1 MKRTAAQALVA
12 TLENQGVDRVFCV
25 PGESY
30 LDVLDALRD
39 SPIQTVVARQ
49 EGGAAMMAEAD
60 AKLMGR
66 PGVVFV
72 TRGPGAANASSGVHV
87 AQQDSTPL
95 VLFAGQVARAA
106 RGRDAFQEVDF
117 AAFYGGMAKFVEE
130 VADPDRV
137 PGAVAHAF
145 RTALSDRPGPAV
157 VSLPEDMLGEPCAAP
172 PGARATVDEEA
183 VDGAP
188 VREFDARLG
197 NAERPLVVVGG
208 SLWRAADTARL
219 ADYAETAGV
228 PVACVFRRQ
237 QLFDH
242 EHPHYAGDIGIGINP
257 ALRRAVEE
265 TDLLVLLGTRFSEIP
280 SQSYALPLA
289 RTPVVHVH
297 PDASELQRVH
307 RAELAIRA
315 SPGSFLA
322 ASAAR
327 GRRSVYVDA
336 LHESYLKWSRLPHP
350 SPGKLTMGKVMAT
363 LRDIGDPRMIVTNG
377 AGNYSAW
384 VHRFHRF
391 GRFGT
396 QVAPTS
402 GSMGYG
408 LPAAIAA
415 KLRHP
420 DRTVVCFAGDGC
432 FQMTGQEIA
441 TAVQYDARVIVLVVD
456 NRMYGTIRM
465 HQERAFPG
473 RVHGTSLVNPDF
485 AALARAYGAY
495 GERVER
501 DADFPTAFARAR
513 EARVPAL
520 LHLVVDS
527 GGDHTRRD
535 AVGSARSLAP
545 WIAGRGRACPVP
557 RRGSIY
563 VAGDHKGRPYGRC
576 AVPMDHP

>member
-1 MKRTAAQALVA
+1 MTRTAAHALVE
-12 TLENQGVDRVFCV
+12 TLENQGIDRVFCV

-39 SPIQTVVARQ
+39 SSIETVVARQ

-60 AKLMGR
+60 AKLTGR

-117 AAFYGGMAKFVEE
+117 EAFYGGMAKSVTEVDDPNRVPAV
-130 VADPDRV
+130 VADS
-137 PGAVAHAF
+137 F
-145 RTALSDRPGPAV
+145 RAALSDRPGPAV
-157 VSLPEDMLGEPCAAP
+157 VSLPEDMLGEACATPAQD
-172 PGARATVDEEA
+172 RITVKEA
-183 VDGAP
+183 AADGASL
-188 VREFDARLG
+188 RAFDTRLE
-197 NAERPLVVVGG
+197 AAQRPLVVAGG
-208 SLWRAADTARL
+208 SVWRPEDATAL
-219 ADYAETAGV
+219 GEFAQTAGV

-237 QLFDH
+237 HLFDH
-242 EHPHYAGDIGIGINP
+242 EHAHYAGDIGIGINP

-307 RAELAIRA
+307 RADLAVLAR
-315 SPGSFLA
+315 PGAFLA

-327 GRRSVYVDA
+327 GERRAYVDA
-336 LHESYLKWSRLPHP
+336 LHAGYLEWSRLPHP
-350 SPGKLTMGKVMAT
+350 SPGEMTMGKVMAA
-363 LRDIGDPRMIVTNG
+363 LRDLDDPDMIVTNG

-391 GRFGT
+391 RRFGT

-420 DRTVVCFAGDGC
+420 ERTVVCFAGDGC
-432 FQMTGQEIA
+432 FQMTGQELA
-441 TAVQYDARVIVLVVD
+441 SAVQYDARVVVLVVD
-456 NRMYGTIRM
+456 NGMYGTIRM
-465 HQERAFPG
+465 HQERNFPG
-473 RVHGTSLVNPDF
+473 RVHATSLTNPDF
-485 AALARAYGAY
+485 AALARAYGAF

-501 DADFPTAFARAR
+501 DADFPAAFARAR
-513 EARVPAL
+513 KAGAPAV
-520 LHLVVDS
+520 LHLVVS
-527 GGDHTRRD
+527 PEAITP
-535 AVGSARSLAP
+535 AATLSSL
-545 WIAGRGRACPVP
+545 RGR
-557 RRGSIY
+557 
-563 VAGDHKGRPYGRC
+563 
-576 AVPMDHP
+576 

>member
-1 MKRTAAQALVA
+1 MQCTAAQALVE

-39 SPIQTVVARQ
+39 SSIQTVVARQ

-60 AKLMGR
+60 AKLTGR

-106 RGRDAFQEVDF
+106 RGRDAFQELDF
-117 AAFYGGMAKFVEE
+117 AAFYGGMAKSVVE
-130 VADPDRV
+130 VDDADRLP
-137 PGAVAHAF
+137 AVAAAAF
-145 RTALSDRPGPAV
+145 HTALSGRPGPAV
-157 VSLPEDMLGEPCAAP
+157 VSLPEDMLGEPCAVP
-172 PGARATVDEEA
+172 PGGCVLVDDEPL
-183 VDGAP
+183 DDTL
-188 VREFDARLG
+188 VREFDARLA
-197 NAERPLVVVGG
+197 NAKRPLVVVGG
-208 SLWRAADTARL
+208 SLWRARDTSRL
-219 ADYAETAGV
+219 EKYAETAGV

-257 ALRRAVEE
+257 ALRRALEE

-289 RTPVVHVH
+289 DTPVVHVH

-315 SPGSFLA
+315 RPGALLA
-322 ASAAR
+322 ASSAR
-327 GRRSVYVDA
+327 GKRSVYVDA
-336 LHESYLKWSRLPHP
+336 MHANYLEWSRLPHP
-350 SPGKLTMGKVMAT
+350 SPGGMTMGKVMAT
-363 LRDIGDPRMIVTNG
+363 LRDLGDAHMIVTNG
-377 AGNYSAW
+377 AGNYSGW

-391 GRFGT
+391 RRFGT

-408 LPAAIAA
+408 LPAAVAA

-441 TAVQYDARVIVLVVD
+441 TAVQYGARVIVLVVD
-456 NRMYGTIRM
+456 NGMYGTIRM
-465 HQERAFPG
+465 HQERNYPG
-473 RVHGTSLVNPDF
+473 RVHATSLTNPDF

-501 DADFPTAFARAR
+501 DADFPAAFVRAR
-513 EARVPAL
+513 EARAPAV
-520 LHLVVDS
+520 LHLVIDPEAITPAETLS
-527 GGDHTRRD
+527 G
-535 AVGSARSLAP
+535 L
-545 WIAGRGRACPVP
+545 RGRSTV
-557 RRGSIY
+557 
-563 VAGDHKGRPYGRC
+563 
-576 AVPMDHP
+576 

>member
-1 MKRTAAQALVA
+1 MTRTAAHALVE

-39 SPIQTVVARQ
+39 SSIETVVARQ

-60 AKLMGR
+60 AKLTGR

-106 RGRDAFQEVDF
+106 RGRDAFQELDF
-117 AAFYGGMAKFVEE
+117 AAFFGGMAKS
-130 VADPDRV
+130 VAEADDPDRV
-137 PGAVAHAF
+137 PGVVADAF
-145 RTALSDRPGPAV
+145 RLALSDRPGPAV
-157 VSLPEDMLGEPCAAP
+157 VSLPEDMLGEPCGTPAQDRVEV
-172 PGARATVDEEA
+172 ARAVP
-183 VDGAP
+183 DGAW
-188 VREFDARLG
+188 VRAFDGRLQS
-197 NAERPLVVVGG
+197 ADRPLVVVGG
-208 SLWRAADTARL
+208 SVWRTEDADALRVF
-219 ADYAETAGV
+219 AEAAGV

-242 EHPHYAGDIGIGINP
+242 ADPHYAGDIGIGINP

-280 SQSYALPLA
+280 SQSYGLPLA
-289 RTPVVHVH
+289 QTPVVHVH

-307 RAELAIRA
+307 RAELAIQAR
-315 SPGSFLA
+315 PGAFLA
-322 ASAAR
+322 ASSAR
-327 GRRSVYVDA
+327 GERNAYVGA
-336 LHESYLKWSRLPHP
+336 LHASYLEWSDLPHA
-350 SPGKLTMGKVMAT
+350 SPGEMTMGHVMAT
-363 LRDIGDPRMIVTNG
+363 LRDLDDPDMIVTNG
-377 AGNYSAW
+377 AGNYSGW

-391 GRFGT
+391 RRFGT

-420 DRTVVCFAGDGC
+420 DRTAVCFAGDGC
-432 FQMTGQEIA
+432 FQMTGQELA
-441 TAVQYDARVIVLVVD
+441 TAVQYDASVIVLVVD
-456 NRMYGTIRM
+456 NGMYGTIRM
-465 HQERAFPG
+465 HQERTFPG
-473 RVHGTSLVNPDF
+473 RVHATSLTNPDF

-495 GERVER
+495 GERVVR
-501 DADFPTAFARAR
+501 DADFPAAFARAR
-513 EARVPAL
+513 EASVPAV
-520 LHLVVDS
+520 LHLVVDPEAITPAETIS
-527 GGDHTRRD
+527 G
-535 AVGSARSLAP
+535 L
-545 WIAGRGRACPVP
+545 RGQ
-557 RRGSIY
+557 
-563 VAGDHKGRPYGRC
+563 
-576 AVPMDHP
+576 

>member
-1 MKRTAAQALVA
+1 MTRTAAQALVE

-39 SPIQTVVARQ
+39 SRIQTVVARQ

-60 AKLMGR
+60 AKLTGR

-72 TRGPGAANASSGVHV
+72 TRGPGSANASSGVHV

-117 AAFYGGMAKFVEE
+117 AAFYGGMAKSVVE
-130 VADPDRV
+130 VDDADRLP
-137 PGAVAHAF
+137 AVAAAAF
-145 RTALSDRPGPAV
+145 HTALSGRPGPAV
-157 VSLPEDMLGEPCAAP
+157 VSLPEDMLGEPCAVP
-172 PGARATVDEEA
+172 PGGCVMVDDEPL
-183 VDGAP
+183 DDTL
-188 VREFDARLG
+188 VRDFDARLES
-197 NAERPLVVVGG
+197 AERPLVVVGG
-208 SLWRAADTARL
+208 SLWRAPDTARL
-219 ADYAETAGV
+219 ANYAEVAGV

-242 EHPHYAGDIGIGINP
+242 EHPHYAGDIGIGVNP

-265 TDLLVLLGTRFSEIP
+265 SDLLVLLGTRFSEIP

-297 PDASELQRVH
+297 PDASELHRVH

-315 SPGSFLA
+315 RPGALLA
-322 ASAAR
+322 ASSAR
-327 GRRSVYVDA
+327 GKRTVYVDA
-336 LHESYLKWSRLPHP
+336 MHASYLEWSRLPHP
-350 SPGKLTMGKVMAT
+350 SPGGMTMGKVMAT
-363 LRDIGDPRMIVTNG
+363 LRDLGEAHMIVTNG
-377 AGNYSAW
+377 AGNYSGW

-391 GRFGT
+391 RRFGT

-408 LPAAIAA
+408 LPAAVAA

-420 DRTVVCFAGDGC
+420 DRNVVCFAGDGC

-456 NRMYGTIRM
+456 NGMYGTIRM
-465 HQERAFPG
+465 HQERSFPG
-473 RVHGTSLVNPDF
+473 RVHATSLINPDF

-501 DADFPTAFARAR
+501 DADFPAAFARAR
-513 EARVPAL
+513 GVRLPAV
-520 LHLVVDS
+520 LHLVVDPEAITPAETLS
-527 GGDHTRRD
+527 G
-535 AVGSARSLAP
+535 L
-545 WIAGRGRACPVP
+545 RGR
-557 RRGSIY
+557 
-563 VAGDHKGRPYGRC
+563 
-576 AVPMDHP
+576 

>member
-1 MKRTAAQALVA
+1 MKRTAAHALVE
-12 TLENQGVDRVFCV
+12 TLENQAVDRVFCV

-39 SPIQTVVARQ
+39 SPIETVVARQ

-60 AKLMGR
+60 AKLTGR

-106 RGRDAFQEVDF
+106 RGRDAFQELDF
-117 AAFYGGMAKFVEE
+117 AAFYGGMAKSVAEVDDPDGIPDA
-130 VADPDRV
+130 VAD
-137 PGAVAHAF
+137 AF
-145 RTALSDRPGPAV
+145 RAALSDRPGPAV
-157 VSLPEDMLGEPCAAP
+157 VSLPEDMLGEPCATPANDRVAVER
-172 PGARATVDEEA
+172 GAV
-183 VDGAP
+183 VGAS
-188 VREFDARLG
+188 VQAFDARLQG
-197 NAERPLVVVGG
+197 AQKPLVVVGG
-208 SLWRAADTARL
+208 SVWDGEDADALRGF
-219 ADYAETAGV
+219 AEAAGV

-242 EHPHYAGDIGIGINP
+242 EHPHYAGDIGIGVNP

-289 RTPVVHVH
+289 HTPVVHVH

-307 RAELAIRA
+307 RAELAIEAR
-315 SPGSFLA
+315 PGAFLA
-322 ASAAR
+322 GSAAR
-327 GRRSVYVDA
+327 GERNEYVAA
-336 LHESYLKWSRLPHP
+336 LHASYLAWSRLPH
-350 SPGKLTMGKVMAT
+350 SSAGVVTMGKVMAT
-363 LRDIGDPRMIVTNG
+363 LRDLDDSDMIVTNG

-391 GRFGT
+391 RRFGT
-396 QVAPTS
+396 QLAPTS

-415 KLRHP
+415 KLRHR

-432 FQMTGQEIA
+432 FQMTGQELA
-441 TAVQYDARVIVLVVD
+441 TAAQCDARVIVLVVD
-456 NRMYGTIRM
+456 NGMYGTIRM

-473 RVHGTSLVNPDF
+473 RVHATSLTNPDF

-501 DADFPTAFARAR
+501 NADFPAAFARAR
-513 EARVPAL
+513 EAGVPAV
-520 LHLVVDS
+520 LHLVVDPEAITPAETLS
-527 GGDHTRRD
+527 DLRRQ
-535 AVGSARSLAP
+535 
-545 WIAGRGRACPVP
+545 
-557 RRGSIY
+557 
-563 VAGDHKGRPYGRC
+563 
-576 AVPMDHP
+576 

>member
-1 MKRTAAQALVA
+1 MQRTAAHGLVE
-12 TLENQGVDRVFCV
+12 TLENHGVDRVFCV

-39 SPIQTVVARQ
+39 SAIQTVVARQ

-60 AKLMGR
+60 AKLTGR

-72 TRGPGAANASSGVHV
+72 TRGPGAANASSGIHV

-117 AAFYGGMAKFVEE
+117 AAFYGGMAKSVEE
-130 VADPDRV
+130 VDEPDRV
-137 PGAVAHAF
+137 PGAVADAF
-145 RTALSDRPGPAV
+145 HTALSDRPGPAV

-172 PGARATVDEEA
+172 SGGRVAVGDEPLDDA
-183 VDGAP
+183 L
-188 VREFDARLG
+188 VREFDARLE
-197 NAERPLVVVGG
+197 ASLRPLVVVGG
-208 SLWRAADTARL
+208 SLWRAPDTARL
-219 ADYAETAGV
+219 ANYAETAGV

-242 EHPHYAGDIGIGINP
+242 EHPHYAGDIGIGVNP
-257 ALRRAVEE
+257 ELRRAVEE

-289 RTPVVHVH
+289 DTPVVHVH

-307 RAELAIRA
+307 RAELAIQAR
-315 SPGSFLA
+315 PGAFLA
-322 ASAAR
+322 VSAAR
-327 GRRSVYVDA
+327 GKRNTYVDA
-336 LHESYLKWSRLPHP
+336 LHASYLEWSRLPHR
-350 SPGKLTMGKVMAT
+350 SPGSMTMGKVMAT
-363 LRDIGDPRMIVTNG
+363 LRGLREAHLIVTNG
-377 AGNYSAW
+377 AGNYSGW

-391 GRFGT
+391 RKFGT

-408 LPAAIAA
+408 LPAAVAA

-432 FQMTGQEIA
+432 FQMTGQEMA

-456 NRMYGTIRM
+456 NGMYGTIRM
-465 HQERAFPG
+465 HQERSFPG
-473 RVHGTSLVNPDF
+473 RVHATSLINPDF

-495 GERVER
+495 GERVEC
-501 DADFPTAFARAR
+501 DADFPAAFARAR
-513 EARVPAL
+513 EANVPAV
-520 LHLVVDS
+520 LHLVVDPEAITPAETLS
-527 GGDHTRRD
+527 G
-535 AVGSARSLAP
+535 L
-545 WIAGRGRACPVP
+545 
-557 RRGSIY
+557 
-563 VAGDHKGRPYGRC
+563 YGY
-576 AVPMDHP
+576 

>member
-1 MKRTAAQALVA
+1 MSGWRISSGRRGYPNLLDRLDCGASNGWNLPMKRTAAHALVE

-39 SPIQTVVARQ
+39 SSINTVVARQ

-60 AKLMGR
+60 AKLTGR

-106 RGRDAFQEVDF
+106 RGRDAFQEIDF
-117 AAFYGGMAKFVEE
+117 GAFYGGMAKSVAE
-130 VADPDRV
+130 VDDPDRV
-137 PGAVAHAF
+137 PGVVADAF
-145 RTALSDRPGPAV
+145 RAAMSDRPGPAV
-157 VSLPEDMLGEPCAAP
+157 VSLPEDMLGDPCGTPAQD
-172 PGARATVDEEA
+172 RVE
-183 VDGAP
+183 VDGEDSDGAS
-188 VREFDARLG
+188 VRAFDFRLQ
-197 NAERPLVVVGG
+197 AAQRPLVVVGG
-208 SLWRAADTARL
+208 SVWRTEDAVALRDF
-219 ADYAETAGV
+219 AETAGV

-237 QLFDH
+237 HLFDH
-242 EHPHYAGDIGIGINP
+242 EHAHYAGDIGIGVNP
-257 ALRRAVEE
+257 ALRRAIEE

-289 RTPVVHVH
+289 RTAVVHVH

-307 RAELAIRA
+307 RAELAVRA
-315 SPGSFLA
+315 RPGAFVA

-327 GRRSVYVDA
+327 GERTAYVDA
-336 LHESYLKWSRLPHP
+336 LHASYKEWSRLPHP
-350 SPGKLTMGKVMAT
+350 SPGQMTMGKVMAT
-363 LRDIGDPRMIVTNG
+363 LRELDDPDMIVTNG
-377 AGNYSAW
+377 AGNYSGW

-391 GRFGT
+391 RRFGT

-408 LPAAIAA
+408 LPAAVAA

-432 FQMTGQEIA
+432 FQMTGQELA
-441 TAVQYDARVIVLVVD
+441 TAVQYDAHVIVLVVD
-456 NRMYGTIRM
+456 NGMYGTIRM
-465 HQERAFPG
+465 HQERTFPG
-473 RVHGTSLVNPDF
+473 RVHATSLTNPDF
-485 AALARAYGAY
+485 AALAQAYGAY

-501 DADFPTAFARAR
+501 DAEFPAAFARAR
-513 EARVPAL
+513 EASAPAV
-520 LHLVVDS
+520 LHLMVDPEAITPAETLS
-527 GGDHTRRD
+527 DLG
-535 AVGSARSLAP
+535 
-545 WIAGRGRACPVP
+545 
-557 RRGSIY
+557 
-563 VAGDHKGRPYGRC
+563 K
-576 AVPMDHP
+576 

>member
-1 MKRTAAQALVA
+1 MKRTAAHALVE

-39 SPIQTVVARQ
+39 SSIETVVARQ

-60 AKLMGR
+60 AKLTGR

-106 RGRDAFQEVDF
+106 RGRDAFQELDF
-117 AAFYGGMAKFVEE
+117 GGFYGGMAKAVTE
-130 VADPDRV
+130 ADDPDQV
-137 PGAVAHAF
+137 PGVVAGAF
-145 RTALSDRPGPAV
+145 RAAMSDRPGPAV
-157 VSLPEDMLGEPCAAP
+157 VSLPEDMLGERCGTPAQDRVEVE
-172 PGARATVDEEA
+172 GADS
-183 VDGAP
+183 DGAS
-188 VREFDARLG
+188 VRAFDVRLQ
-197 NAERPLVVVGG
+197 AAQRPLVVVGG
-208 SLWRAADTARL
+208 SSWRTEDADALR
-219 ADYAETAGV
+219 AFAETAGV

-237 QLFDH
+237 HLFDH
-242 EHPHYAGDIGIGINP
+242 EHPHYAGDIGIGLNP

-289 RTPVVHVH
+289 HTAVVHVH
-297 PDASELQRVH
+297 PDASELHRVH
-307 RAELAIRA
+307 RAELAVRA
-315 SPGSFLA
+315 RPGAFVA

-327 GRRSVYVDA
+327 GERSAYVDA
-336 LHESYLKWSRLPHP
+336 LHASYMEWSRLPHP
-350 SPGKLTMGKVMAT
+350 TPGQMTMGKVMAT
-363 LRDIGDPRMIVTNG
+363 LRELDDPDMIVTNG

-391 GRFGT
+391 RRFGT

-432 FQMTGQEIA
+432 YQMTGQELA
-441 TAVQYDARVIVLVVD
+441 TAVQYDAHVIVLVVD
-456 NRMYGTIRM
+456 NGMYGTIRM
-465 HQERAFPG
+465 HQERTFPG
-473 RVHGTSLVNPDF
+473 RVHATSLTNPDF
-485 AALARAYGAY
+485 AALARAYAAY
-495 GERVER
+495 GERVEH
-501 DADFPTAFARAR
+501 DADFPAAFVRAR
-513 EARVPAL
+513 EAGVPAV
-520 LHLVVDS
+520 LHLVVDPEAITPAETLT
-527 GGDHTRRD
+527 G
-535 AVGSARSLAP
+535 L
-545 WIAGRGRACPVP
+545 RGQYLD
-557 RRGSIY
+557 G
-563 VAGDHKGRPYGRC
+563 
-576 AVPMDHP
+576 

>member
-1 MKRTAAQALVA
+1 MTRTAAHALVE

-39 SPIQTVVARQ
+39 SSIETVVARQ

-60 AKLMGR
+60 AKLTGR
-66 PGVVFV
+66 PGIVFV

-106 RGRDAFQEVDF
+106 RGRDAFQELDF
-117 AAFYGGMAKFVEE
+117 AAFFGGMAKSVAE
-130 VADPDRV
+130 VDDPDRV
-137 PGAVAHAF
+137 PGVVADAF
-145 RTALSDRPGPAV
+145 RGALSDRPGPAV
-157 VSLPEDMLGEPCAAP
+157 VSLPEDMLGEPCGTPAQDRVEVE
-172 PGARATVDEEA
+172 RAEP
-183 VDGAP
+183 DGAL
-188 VREFDARLG
+188 VRAFDDRLQS
-197 NAERPLVVVGG
+197 AHRPLVVVGG
-208 SLWRAADTARL
+208 SVWRTEDADALRVF
-219 ADYAETAGV
+219 AETAGV

-242 EHPHYAGDIGIGINP
+242 AHPHYAGDIGIGINP

-280 SQSYALPLA
+280 SQSYGLPLA
-289 RTPVVHVH
+289 QTPVVHVH

-307 RAELAIRA
+307 RAELAMQAR
-315 SPGSFLA
+315 PGAFLA
-322 ASAAR
+322 ASSAR
-327 GRRSVYVDA
+327 GERNAYVDA
-336 LHESYLKWSRLPHP
+336 LHASYLEWSDLPHP
-350 SPGKLTMGKVMAT
+350 SPGEMTMGHVMAT
-363 LRDIGDPRMIVTNG
+363 LRDLDDPDMIVTNG
-377 AGNYSAW
+377 AGNYSGW

-391 GRFGT
+391 RRFGT

-420 DRTVVCFAGDGC
+420 DRTVACFAGDGC
-432 FQMTGQEIA
+432 FQMTGQELA
-441 TAVQYDARVIVLVVD
+441 TAVQYDASVIVLVVD
-456 NRMYGTIRM
+456 NGMYGTIRM
-465 HQERAFPG
+465 HQERTFPG
-473 RVHGTSLVNPDF
+473 RVHATSLANPDF

-501 DADFPTAFARAR
+501 DAQFPAAFARAR
-513 EARVPAL
+513 EAGAPAV
-520 LHLVVDS
+520 LHLVVDPEAITPAATLS
-527 GGDHTRRD
+527 SLGGT
-535 AVGSARSLAP
+535 
-545 WIAGRGRACPVP
+545 
-557 RRGSIY
+557 
-563 VAGDHKGRPYGRC
+563 
-576 AVPMDHP
+576 